1 MAILD
6 LIKEVQLLFFPL
18 EILTSPVVHR
28 AIEVSLHGGNN
39 MIKKHFLILIASLSL
54 LATEGA
60 LASKSEATQTKNIST
75 TESPS
80 KFYVTWEEFTHKTL
94 ELSQKLPKRSWK
106 GLIAITR
113 GGLAPAA
120 IIAQQLNIRNID
132 TISIS
137 SYDDMDQQKKAE
149 IIKTF
154 SQIPENG
161 GEYWLVVDDLV
172 DTGSTLNI
180 VRDILPKA
188 LCHRLRQA

>member
-1 MAILD
+1 M
-6 LIKEVQLLFFPL
+6 
-18 EILTSPVVHR
+18 
-28 AIEVSLHGGNN
+28 
-39 MIKKHFLILIASLSL
+39 
-54 LATEGA
+54 
-60 LASKSEATQTKNIST
+60 ST

-188 LCHRLRQA
+188 HYATVYAKPKGKSFVDTYISDLSQNTWIVFPWESEWKSLIN